1 MMSAS
6 LAEPTGPRSLS
17 GSGLGTLGL
26 RVNNDI
32 YTLGSYIMAKGFG
45 QFAQMQEAL
54 KKAKQVQ
61 QNATRLQDELAETT
75 VEGSAAGGLIK
86 ITMTG
91 NQEPLSLSIDPEAL
105 KEERE
110 VLEDLILTAFK
121 DAYTRSTDM
130 MRNKMN
136 ELTGGI
142 SVPGLF

>member
-1 MMSAS
+1 
-6 LAEPTGPRSLS
+6 
-17 GSGLGTLGL
+17 
-26 RVNNDI
+26 
-32 YTLGSYIMAKGFG
+32 MAKGFG